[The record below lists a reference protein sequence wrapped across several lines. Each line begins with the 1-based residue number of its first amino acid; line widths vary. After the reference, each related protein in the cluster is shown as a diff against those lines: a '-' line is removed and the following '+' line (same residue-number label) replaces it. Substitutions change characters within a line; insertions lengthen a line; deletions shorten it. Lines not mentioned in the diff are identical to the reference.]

1 MRTRMSGIG
10 LAVALAARAWA
21 AVLVVTVEERSPALD
36 GYEREKGT
44 VRFAVDP
51 EAAANRGIVDLALA
65 PKDAQG
71 KVEFSA
77 NFYVLKP
84 AGPAKSNG
92 TALVEVSN
100 RGGKALLQTFD
111 FAKGS
116 ADPRTKDEFGDEFLL
131 KRGFTLVWIGW
142 EFDVPDTAGMM
153 RLNAP
158 VATQNGKTITGLVRA
173 EWTGDK
179 EVKTIPLG
187 DRSQIGYPVADE
199 GDAANRMYVRDR
211 VDGPRTEIV
220 RGAWSF
226 SGTRHVTMEAGFQ
239 PGRIYE
245 IVYRAKDPVVAGL
258 GFAAVRDFVSYLK
271 TGGAGV
277 VEKGAVKRAI
287 GFGISQ
293 DGRFLRTYLQQGFN
307 TGEDGRK
314 VFDGIWAHVGGAG
327 QGSFNARFAQP
338 SRDGHPFLNVL
349 YPVDVP
355 PFTPEELLEKERAA
369 GTAPKLFLSNGAYE
383 YWGRCAS
390 LIHTSRDGKK
400 DVPPGEGT
408 RIYFFAGAQHGPG
421 SMPPRE
427 VAGAANRT
435 SANDY
440 RPGMRALL
448 AAMEAWLE
456 TGAEPPASRYPSIAA
471 GEAVS
476 LAEWKF
482 PSIPGV
488 EKPERKREAYRLDF
502 GGEPP
507 KIGAPYPTLVPQVDE
522 DGNDRSGIRL
532 PEIAA
537 PLATNTGWNLRTP
550 AIGGQGELYSMA
562 GSWIPFARTKA
573 DRERTGDPRKSV
585 EERYR
590 SREDYL
596 GKVQSAAA
604 SLVRDGYLLEEDVAM
619 VKERAGREWDL
630 IEGAK

>member
-1 MRTRMSGIG
+1 MRTRVSGFVG
-10 LAVALAARAWA
+10 ALALAARGWA
-21 AVLVVTVEERSPALD
+21 AVAGVSVEERSPALN
-36 GYEREKGT
+36 GYEREIGI

-51 EAAANRGIVDLALA
+51 RARANRGIVDLALA
-65 PKDAQG
+65 PKNAQG
-71 KVEFSA
+71 KVEFTA

-84 AGPAKSNG
+84 AGGTKANG
-92 TALVEVSN
+92 TALVEISN
-100 RGGKALLQTFD
+100 RGGKGLLQTFD
-111 FAKGS
+111 FGKGS
-116 ADPRTKDEFGDEFLL
+116 PDPRTAEEFGDGFLM

-142 EFDVPDTAGMM
+142 EFDVPDQAGMM

-158 VATQNGKTITGLVRA
+158 VATQNGKTITGIVRA

-179 EVKTIPLG
+179 PVTTIPLG
-187 DRSQIGYPVADE
+187 DRVQIGYAVADE
-199 GDAANRMYVRDR
+199 ADAANRMYVRDR
-211 VDGPRTEIV
+211 VDGPRTEIA
-220 RGAWSF
+220 RSAWSF
-226 SGTRHVTMEAGFQ
+226 AGSRHVRMDAGFQ

-258 GFAAVRDFVSYLK
+258 GFAAIRDFVSYLK
-271 TGGAGV
+271 SGGAGV
-277 VEKGAVKRAI
+277 VDNGAVKRAI

-307 TGEDGRK
+307 TGEDGKK
-314 VFDGIWAHVGGAG
+314 VFDGVWAHVGGAG
-327 QGSFNARFAQP
+327 LGSFNERFAQP

-390 LIHTSRDGKK
+390 LIHTTRDGKK
-400 DVPPGEGT
+400 DVPPGDGT

-456 TGAEPPASRYPSIAA
+456 TGAEPPPSRYPSIAT
-471 GEAVS
+471 GDAVA
-476 LAEWKF
+476 LADLKF

-488 EKPERKREAYRLDF
+488 AKPTRKREAYRLDF

-507 KIGAPYPTLVPQVDE
+507 KIGSPYPTLVPQVDE

-537 PLATNTGWNLRTP
+537 PLATNTGWNLRTS
-550 AIGGQGELYSMA
+550 AIGGEGELYSMA

-573 DRERTGDPRKSV
+573 GREKTGDPRRSV

-596 GKVQSAAA
+596 GRIDAAA
-604 SLVRDGYLLEEDVAM
+604 QALVREGYLLEQDIAM
-619 VKERAGREWDL
+619 IKERAAREWDL
-630 IEGAK
+630 VEGR